1 MTNLKMIF
9 LAFGLWLAIPQITQA
24 QTANVS
30 KQVEA
35 RTGHDL
41 NPTANPGGFAL
52 PEGVSL
58 DDGLS
63 EDEAVAVAL
72 WNNPALQAE
81 LAALGLA
88 RADVIEAGQLRN
100 PNLTLIFPFSLR
112 VLEAVALW
120 PFDAL
125 WQRPHRVAAA
135 KLELNRTEES
145 LAAMALDLVRDVRL
159 AYADSLLAEYRS
171 RITAEA
177 ARERREIA
185 VIVNAQFRAGEISE
199 LETNASRLDASL
211 AEEQAARFGNE
222 VMTARIRLNSLLGFA
237 TDANDA
243 AKPFSLAPTPATPSP
258 VVVLTANS
266 PTADPV
272 NELIKQA
279 FDARPELKAA
289 ELAIEAA
296 GQRAKWER
304 SKILTVSAIAKEY
317 GKGANGYEQ
326 GPGLLIDL
334 PIFHRNKG
342 AISRAEAEI
351 ERAAKQLAAARH
363 RVALEVQQS
372 YAQLEQERQSL
383 DRWRTTVQPQIREE
397 LRLAERAF
405 TAGDVAYLLVLQ
417 TTQKQTDAR
426 LREIE
431 LQAAQSRA
439 AANLERSIGR
449 RLIANR

>member
-1 MTNLKMIF
+1 MKLLYTL
-9 LAFGLWLAIPQITQA
+9 GLLSLIGIGALA
-24 QTANVS
+24 QTPVENLS
-30 KQVEA
+30 KMVEA
-35 RTGHDL
+35 RTGHGL
-41 NPTANPGGFAL
+41 NPATKPASFAL
-52 PEGVSL
+52 PEGVSV

-63 EDEAVAVAL
+63 EDEAVAIAL

-100 PNLTLIFPFSLR
+100 PNLTLIFPFSVR

-135 KLELNRTEES
+135 KLELNRTQET
-145 LAAMALDLVRDVRL
+145 LAAMALDLVREVRL
-159 AYADSLLAEYRS
+159 AYADSLLAESRS
-171 RITAEA
+171 RIAAQA
-177 ARERREIA
+177 ARERNEIA
-185 VIVNAQFRAGEISE
+185 VIVHAQFRVGEISE

-211 AEEQAARFGNE
+211 AAEQAGRFAND
-222 VMTARIRLNSLLGFA
+222 VSLARIRLSSLLGFGNNA
-237 TDANDA
+237 QS
-243 AKPFSLAPTPATPSP
+243 FQLTPASP
-258 VVVLTANS
+258 PATQASSVALIANAS
-266 PTADPV
+266 TADPV

-279 FDARPELKAA
+279 FEARPELKAA

-304 SKILTVSAIAKEY
+304 SKILVVSAIAKEY
-317 GKGANGYEQ
+317 GKGVNGYEQ
-326 GPGLLIDL
+326 GPGLMIDL
-334 PIFHRNKG
+334 PIFNRNGG

-363 RVALEVQQS
+363 RVALEVQQA

-383 DRWRTTVQPQIREE
+383 ERWRTKVQPQIREE
-397 LRLAERAF
+397 LRRVERAYA
-405 TAGDVAYLLVLQ
+405 AGDIAYLLVLQ
-417 TTQKQTDAR
+417 TTQRHTDAQ
-426 LREIE
+426 LREVE
-431 LQAAQSRA
+431 LQAAQARA

-449 RLIANR
+449 RLIGK

>member
-1 MTNLKMIF
+1 MKHLFTFGF
-9 LAFGLWLAIPQITQA
+9 LSLISLSTFA
-24 QTANVS
+24 QSPSATVS
-30 KQVEA
+30 KTIQA
-35 RTGHDL
+35 RTGHRL
-41 NPTANPGGFAL
+41 NPATKPVAFAL

-58 DDGLS
+58 DDGVS
-63 EDEAVAVAL
+63 EDEAIAIAL

-81 LAALGLA
+81 LAVLGLA

-100 PNLTLIFPFSLR
+100 PNLTLIFPFSVR
-112 VLEAVALW
+112 VLEALALW

-135 KLELNRTEES
+135 RLELNRTEET

-171 RITAEA
+171 RIAA
-177 ARERREIA
+177 QVARERNEIA

-211 AEEQAARFGNE
+211 AAEQAGRFVND
-222 VMTARIRLNSLLGFA
+222 VSLARIRLNALLGVGTNAQSFPLTPVSIA
-237 TDANDA
+237 GTSSVSSVLVANASA
-243 AKPFSLAPTPATPSP
+243 A
-258 VVVLTANS
+258 N
-266 PTADPV
+266 PV
-272 NELIKQA
+272 NELIEQA
-279 FDARPELKAA
+279 FEARPELKAA

-296 GQRAKWER
+296 GKRAKWER
-304 SKILTVSAIAKEY
+304 SKILVVSAIAKEY
-317 GKGANGYEQ
+317 GRGVNGFEQ
-326 GPGLLIDL
+326 GPGLMIDL
-334 PIFHRNKG
+334 PIFNRNGG

-363 RVALEVQQS
+363 RVAQEVQQA

-383 DRWRTTVQPQIREE
+383 ERWRTTVQPQIREE
-397 LRLAERAF
+397 LRRAERAY

-417 TTQKQTDAR
+417 TAQRQTDAQ
-426 LREIE
+426 LREVE
-431 LQAAQSRA
+431 LQAAQVRA

-449 RLIANR
+449 RLIGK

>member
-1 MTNLKMIF
+1 MNIRKLLSWGMILSAVLF
-9 LAFGLWLAIPQITQA
+9 SAVQA

-30 KQVEA
+30 KQVET
-35 RTGHDL
+35 RTGHRL
-41 NPTANPGGFAL
+41 NPATRPVAFAL

-58 DDGLS
+58 DDGIS
-63 EDEAVAVAL
+63 EDEAVAIAL

-88 RADVIEAGQLRN
+88 RADLIEAGQLRN
-100 PNLTLIFPFSLR
+100 PNLTLIFPFSVR

-135 KLELNRTEES
+135 KLELNRTEEA

-171 RITAEA
+171 RIA
-177 ARERREIA
+177 AQVALERNEIA

-211 AEEQAARFGNE
+211 AAEQAGRFAND
-222 VMTARIRLNSLLGFA
+222 VSLARIRLNSLLGFGNNAPSFPLIPISTSA
-237 TDANDA
+237 T
-243 AKPFSLAPTPATPSP
+243 SAPP
-258 VVVLTANS
+258 VVLSANAT
-266 PTADPV
+266 TADSV
-272 NELIKQA
+272 TELIKQA
-279 FDARPELKAA
+279 FEARPELKAA

-304 SKILTVSAIAKEY
+304 SKILVVSAIAKEY
-317 GKGANGYEQ
+317 GKGVNGFEQ
-326 GPGLLIDL
+326 GPGLMIDL
-334 PIFHRNKG
+334 PIFNRNGG
-342 AISRAEAEI
+342 AISRAEADI
-351 ERAAKQLAAARH
+351 ERAARQLAAVRH
-363 RVALEVQQS
+363 RVALEVQQA

-397 LRLAERAF
+397 LRRAERAY

-417 TTQKQTDAR
+417 TTQRVTDAR
-426 LREIE
+426 LREVE
-431 LQAAQSRA
+431 LQAAQARA
-439 AANLERSIGR
+439 VANLERSIGR
-449 RLIANR
+449 RLIGK

>member
-1 MTNLKMIF
+1 MNRRKLPF
-9 LAFGLWLAIPQITQA
+9 WGAILSAVLFSAVQA
-24 QTANVS
+24 QTTNVS

-35 RTGHDL
+35 RTGHRL
-41 NPTANPGGFAL
+41 NPAAKPVGFAL

-58 DDGLS
+58 DDGVS
-63 EDEAVAVAL
+63 EDEAVAIAL

-100 PNLTLIFPFSLR
+100 PNLTLILPFSVR

-120 PFDAL
+120 PFDVL

-135 KLELNRTEES
+135 KLELNRTEET

-159 AYADSLLAEYRS
+159 AYADALLAESRS
-171 RITAEA
+171 RIAAQA
-177 ARERREIA
+177 ARERNEIA
-185 VIVNAQFRAGEISE
+185 VIVNAQFRVGEISE

-211 AEEQAARFGNE
+211 AAEQAGRFAND
-222 VMTARIRLNSLLGFA
+222 VSLARIRLHALLGFGTSA
-237 TDANDA
+237 QS
-243 AKPFSLAPTPATPSP
+243 FQLAPTSTSATPVTP
-258 VVVLTANS
+258 ALTVALPANA
-266 PTADPV
+266 TADPI

-279 FDARPELKAA
+279 FEARPELKAA

-304 SKILTVSAIAKEY
+304 SKILVVSAIAKEY
-317 GKGANGYEQ
+317 GKGVNGFEQ
-326 GPGLLIDL
+326 GPGLMIDL
-334 PIFHRNKG
+334 PIFNRNGG
-342 AISRAEAEI
+342 AISRAETDI

-363 RVALEVQQS
+363 RVAMEVQQA

-383 DRWRTTVQPQIREE
+383 ERWRMTVQPQTREE
-397 LRLAERAF
+397 LRRAERAYA
-405 TAGDVAYLLVLQ
+405 AGDVAYLLVLQ
-417 TTQKQTDAR
+417 TAQRHTDAQ
-426 LREIE
+426 LREVE
-431 LQAAQSRA
+431 LQAAQARA

-449 RLIANR
+449 RLIGK